1 MINEK
6 GPAITKF
13 GCTVSDLCRVIDA
26 RIADKDY
33 GNARCMVTKMETI
46 LKKIVTSMF
55 LHDHID
61 ERESDLIM
69 MFIRHIAAD
78 KRKIIE
84 DADHIRYLEFNEDDA
99 IFEQVRETW
108 NEYTMPPFDE
118 ESHQTDSKG
127 SKAINNRW
135 RDDDDEDDL

>member
-61 ERESDLIM
+61 ERESDMIM

-118 ESHQTDSKG
+118 ESHQADSDSR
-127 SKAINNRW
+127 SKKKWAY
-135 RDDDDEDDL
+135 DDDEDDL

>member
-6 GPAITKF
+6 GPAMTKF

-61 ERESDLIM
+61 ERESDMIM

-84 DADHIRYLEFNEDDA
+84 DEDHIRYLEFSEDDV
-99 IFEQVRETW
+99 IFEQAEETW
-108 NEYTMPPFDE
+108 KEYTMPPFDE
-118 ESHQTDSKG
+118 ESHQVDSDSR
-127 SKAINNRW
+127 SKKKWAY
-135 RDDDDEDDL
+135 DDDEDDL

>member
-6 GPAITKF
+6 GPVMTKF

-26 RIADKDY
+26 RITDKDY
-33 GNARCMVTKMETI
+33 ANARSMVTKMETI

-61 ERESDLIM
+61 TRESDMIM

-84 DADHIRYLEFNEDDA
+84 DEDHIRYLEFSEDDV
-99 IFEQVRETW
+99 IFEQAEETW
-108 NEYTMPPFDE
+108 KEYTMPPFDE
-118 ESHQTDSKG
+118 ESHQAADS
-127 SKAINNRW
+127 NNSHKNKW
-135 RDDDDEDDL
+135 AYDDDEDDL